1 MIIYAIP
8 GLGTTKELFINTQFK
23 NHQIVVLDWPK
34 PSKQDDM
41 RSYAKKF
48 IPQINTDKPFALLGV
63 SFGGMLCVE
72 LSKIISPQETILIS
86 TCKTRCE
93 LPWFIRLMK
102 YIPLH
107 KIINEKYHR
116 KMAYHGRWF
125 IGFGSAYIPEFLG
138 MVDSMQQNYFRYC
151 IHIICTWNN
160 LELPN
165 SYYHIHG
172 TNDRLLSH
180 KNVKATVLIKDGSH
194 AMVVFK
200 ADEINVLIEKTL
212 SHYL

>member
-8 GLGTTKELFINTQFK
+8 GLGTTKELYINTQFK
-23 NHQIVVLDWPK
+23 NHQIVVLDWPQQ
-34 PSKQDDM
+34 SENDSMQ
-41 RSYAKKF
+41 SYAKKF
-48 IPQINTDKPFALLGV
+48 IPQINTNEPFALLGV
-63 SFGGMLCVE
+63 SFGGMLCLE
-72 LSKIISPQETILIS
+72 LSKIISPQATFLIS
-86 TCKTRCE
+86 TSKTRLE

-125 IGFGSAYIPEFLG
+125 IGFGNAYIPEFLG
-138 MVDSMQQNYFRYC
+138 MVDSMQQNYFRHC

-160 LELPN
+160 ILLPDN
-165 SYYHIHG
+165 CYHIHG

-180 KNVKATVLIKDGSH
+180 KNIKATTLIKDGSH
-194 AMVVFK
+194 AMVVFR
-200 ADEINVLIEKTL
+200 ADEINALIENQL
-212 SHYL
+212 SHFL